1 MLSSIYFYYMSLLK
15 SFVKM
20 SFFDDKNSHFQ
31 NILIKSKPKF
41 GTNGFL
47 IWVSWH
53 SCVLKRSNVA
63 LLPWFQMEKNKII
76 KKHYDKIWHLTPF
89 VAYVKDKG
97 ANLAICGVTWNS
109 MVSCNN
115 LGMFKPFDKSCF
127 KHTLF
132 KVFQY
137 ININD
142 KFSWSLKYASIKL
155 T

>member
-1 MLSSIYFYYMSLLK
+1 M
-15 SFVKM
+15 
-20 SFFDDKNSHFQ
+20 
-31 NILIKSKPKF
+31 
-41 GTNGFL
+41 
-47 IWVSWH
+47 
-53 SCVLKRSNVA
+53 
-63 LLPWFQMEKNKII
+63 
-76 KKHYDKIWHLTPF
+76 WHLTPF

-97 ANLAICGVTWNS
+97 AILAVCGVTWNS